1 MKMPEKKHTYLQA
14 SIFCSSEKL
23 IDRLSINLSEINY
36 ISFKNQFTPKYI
48 CGQKIKSTLN
58 L

>member
-36 ISFKNQFTPKYI
+36 ISFKNQFTPNIYVDR
-48 CGQKIKSTLN
+48 KSN
-58 L
+58 QH